1 MSAPAS
7 ELAALWP
14 ALVSLPVTWA
24 ALPEQ
29 GVTLPGGTH
38 LSLRDA
44 PDGTH
49 HLDTVLHASEDFTE
63 LFDGRGDYTEEE
75 LDDPSAVVDGR
86 WDEAREMLGTVLAR
100 AIRVLGEPAEA
111 AERHPGRVSWP
122 LEDRTIVVGLNQADQ
137 DCPVEVRLWLLPPG
151 RTLDSLGL

>member
-1 MSAPAS
+1 MSAPAP

-14 ALVSLPVTWA
+14 TLVSLPVTWV

-38 LSLRDA
+38 
-44 PDGTH
+44 
-49 HLDTVLHASEDFTE
+49 HLDTLLHASEDFTE

-75 LDDPSAVVDGR
+75 LDDPSAVVDQR
-86 WDEAREMLGTVLAR
+86 WDEARERLGTVLAR

-111 AERHPGRVSWP
+111 VESHPGRVSWP

>member
-1 MSAPAS
+1 MSAPAP

-14 ALVSLPVTWA
+14 ALVSLPVTWV
-24 ALPEQ
+24 ALPQE
-29 GVTLPGGTH
+29 GVTLPAGTH
-38 LSLRDA
+38 LTLRDA

-49 HLDTVLHASEDFTE
+49 HLDVVLHASEDFTE

-75 LDDPSAVVDGR
+75 FDDPSAVVEQR
-86 WDEAREMLGTVLAR
+86 WDEARAVLGMVLAG
-100 AIRVLGEPAEA
+100 AIRVLGEPERA
-111 AERHPGRVSWP
+111 AERNPGRVSWP
-122 LEDRTIVVGLNQADQ
+122 LEDRTIVLGLDQADQ

>member
-14 ALVSLPVTWA
+14 ALVSLPVTWV

-29 GVTLPGGTH
+29 SVTLPGGTH

-44 PDGTH
+44 PDGPH
-49 HLDTVLHASEDFTE
+49 HVDTVLHASEDFTE
-63 LFDGRGDYTEEE
+63 LFDGRGGYTEEE

-86 WDEAREMLGTVLAR
+86 WNEARAMLGTVLAG

-111 AERHPGRVSWP
+111 VESHPGRVSWP